1 MISKVL
7 ELVRLV
13 SQLTHDLSLQKL
25 ASLLKLNEAELYELL
40 QVLKDLNLDFSLED
54 QKFHLLE
61 SIEPLDAAYIYKKV
75 KGRGRVEV
83 IDSID
88 STNTELLRRVF
99 NLGSGDCLI
108 AEYQSAARGRRERK
122 WQGALGRQVTLS
134 LSWEFAS
141 LEALTLLSVAVGVE
155 IAQALEAYGFLG
167 LKVKWPNDL
176 YWHDGKLGG
185 ILVETRPRGQSIMA
199 IIGVGINLKDLP
211 VHNERYHSTSLDS
224 IGKEIS
230 RNDLAVLI
238 IDALRRA
245 CFKVASG
252 SRSCYIELLSKRD
265 YLSGKEVRIDTGNQ
279 IFLGLVLGINDKGE
293 LLLKEK
299 SGHILNIAAGQFI

>member
-25 ASLLKLNEAELYELL
+25 ASSLKLNEAELYELL
-40 QVLKDLNLDFSLED
+40 QVLKDLNLDFSLEIK
-54 QKFHLLE
+54 KFHLLE

-141 LEALTLLSVAVGVE
+141 LEALTLCVSSRV
-155 IAQALEAYGFLG
+155 
-167 LKVKWPNDL
+167 LK
-176 YWHDGKLGG
+176 
-185 ILVETRPRGQSIMA
+185 
-199 IIGVGINLKDLP
+199 
-211 VHNERYHSTSLDS
+211 
-224 IGKEIS
+224 
-230 RNDLAVLI
+230 
-238 IDALRRA
+238 
-245 CFKVASG
+245 
-252 SRSCYIELLSKRD
+252 LLS
-265 YLSGKEVRIDTGNQ
+265 S
-279 IFLGLVLGINDKGE
+279 
-293 LLLKEK
+293 
-299 SGHILNIAAGQFI
+299 